1 MSDIQFTQMLW
12 FQVPDDPGG
21 FGNNLDGTLNH
32 LGNLSDFGDD
42 HHDND
47 DVMFDDVMFD
57 GVDKNGV
64 DNAKSMNG
72 ESTQAHEE
80 DEVMV
85 RREVGRR
92 RKDRLAEL
100 VSDYWFVLFIFTFIQ
115 TLGNTSNR
123 FVICLKFVDSS
134 IICVWTYD

>member
-1 MSDIQFTQMLW
+1 MSDVQYTKMPF

-21 FGNNLDGTLNH
+21 FGNNLDGTLNN

-57 GVDKNGV
+57 DVNSVGVEVNGV
-64 DNAKSMNG
+64 DNAQSTNG
-72 ESTQAHEE
+72 ESTPAHEE
-80 DEVMV
+80 DEVLV

-100 VSDYWFVLFIFTFIQ
+100 VSHCDFAD
-115 TLGNTSNR
+115 NP
-123 FVICLKFVDSS
+123 
-134 IICVWTYD
+134 